1 MTKSQPTST
10 FALYLTGENSTK
22 NNQSNIPMTVT
33 NTMKNNTSK
42 SMKHPWNILV
52 GRFYYPFFCVLF
64 CLWLLFLFFR
74 MHNEL
79 KWPFFSIRT
88 RSPWKRKGS
97 VSIFWILCVQKRER
111 QKHKWNKVLYF
122 IYNRTFQYG
131 DMSLIYLFTNI
142 FIHFFFFFWSRFWK
156 ILHAFCIET
165 ISIWNYVPS
174 QMYQPGF
181 IPIICK

>member
-142 FIHFFFFFWSRFWK
+142 FIHFLSRSWK
-156 ILHAFCIET
+156 RMHGFCIET
-165 ISIWNYVPS
+165 ISIWN
-174 QMYQPGF
+174 
-181 IPIICK
+181 